1 MEPRNSKKLRIVHCF
16 RSPIGGIFRHV
27 RDLVQAQTDA
37 GHQVGILCDSLTGGV
52 HEDGLFSEIEPM
64 LELGLRKIPMRRAV
78 TPADIFTL
86 WRCYKQINKM
96 EPDVLHA
103 HGAKGGTYAR
113 IIGTLAGLRGKRVA
127 RLYCPHGGAMHY
139 DRSTLNGRIYFIVE
153 RFLEL
158 MTDRLIFVSSYE
170 RNAYHEKVGEPRCP
184 QSLIYNGL
192 RENEF
197 TPVNL
202 VPSAT
207 EFLYIGMMRD
217 LKGPDIFLHALGQA
231 RKMTGRDLKAHFIG
245 DGPDKQKYLRLI
257 QELELQSCVT
267 VHDAMPARKA
277 FALGKIIVVPSR
289 AESMP
294 YLVLEATAA
303 SKPIV
308 ATRVGGIPEIF
319 ENEPEILVPP
329 DNVGLLAQRMCAV
342 LEETGSAV
350 EKRAENLRGR
360 FSLTTMSS
368 GIEEAYLA
376 SL

>member
-1 MEPRNSKKLRIVHCF
+1 MDPHSSQKLRIVHCF

-27 RDLVQAQTDA
+27 RDLVQAQSAA
-37 GHQVGILCDSLTGGV
+37 GHEVGILCDSLVGGSY
-52 HEDGLFSEIEPM
+52 EDGLFEEIEP
-64 LELGLRKIPMRRAV
+64 LLKLGLRKIPMRRAITPGDIV
-78 TPADIFTL
+78 TLF
-86 WRCYKQINKM
+86 RCYQQISKM

-113 IIGTLAGLRGKRVA
+113 IIGTLSNLTGKRVA

-139 DRSTLNGRIYFIVE
+139 DRSTLNGRIYFTVE
-153 RFLEL
+153 RFLER
-158 MTDRLIFVSSYE
+158 MTDRLIFVSGYE
-170 RNAYHEKVGEPRCP
+170 RDAYTEKVGKPRCP

-202 VPSAT
+202 SPGAA

-217 LKGPDIFLHALGQA
+217 LKGPDVFLHALCKA
-231 RKMTGRDLKAHFIG
+231 RKATGRDLKAHFVG
-245 DGPDKQKYLRLI
+245 DGPDKEKYLQLI
-257 QELELQSCVT
+257 EELDLGSSVT
-267 VHDAMPARKA
+267 VHDAMPAREA

-319 ENEPEILVPP
+319 ENEPEVLVPP
-329 DNVGLLAQRMCAV
+329 DNVDLLAKRMCAV
-342 LEETGSAV
+342 LEESGAAV
-350 EKRAENLRGR
+350 EKRSKSLRDR
-360 FSLTTMSS
+360 FSLNVMTS
-368 GIEEAYLA
+368 GIEKAYLA